1 MANRLVQYFLD
12 SKAELKKVSW
22 PTRNETI
29 KYTILVVVISLLVAA
44 FLGLLDYLFTI
55 GFELLVA

>member
-22 PTRNETI
+22 PTRQETI
-29 KYTILVVVISLLVAA
+29 KYTILVIAISLLLAA